1 MLVFKLGPGEHASRE
16 EIVEIVSERLG
27 RSREWTRAK
36 ITPQIESALGS
47 SLVADADGVL
57 RTSTA
62 ATNWTLWLEPPEEDS
77 DEP

>member
-16 EIVEIVSERLG
+16 EIVEIVSERVG

-57 RTSTA
+57 RTSNA
-62 ATNWTLWLEPPEEDS
+62 ATSWTLWVDPLEEDS